1 MAWVVEAVCV
11 EAKKRGEALLSLR
24 ELAEVLNSEAGPGQG
39 HSWLRAR
46 SRIVTWSKRTL
57 TGDWGSQAATSGDEG
72 NAVRPGSL
80 TSDLRIYHW
89 RLDERGV
96 RGRDVTGDGRRGRD
110 SVSSPAS
117 HSRNSVPP

>member
-1 MAWVVEAVCV
+1 MVEAACV
-11 EAKKRGEALLSLR
+11 EAKRWGGSWLSLR
-24 ELAEVLNSEAGPGQG
+24 ELVEVPSSEAGPGPG

-46 SRIVTWSKRTL
+46 SRIVTWSMRTL

-110 SVSSPAS
+110 LVSSPAS
-117 HSRNSVPP
+117 HSRNSVRP